1 MNDDRVKRVVGPN
14 GSSPVSF
21 HTEWPLS
28 HSEVL
33 FQKGG
38 FAPIFPD
45 AAYKA
50 LAERIVYT
58 SSF

>member
-1 MNDDRVKRVVGPN
+1 MKDDRVKRVVGPN
-14 GSSPVSF
+14 GSSPVSY

-28 HSEVL
+28 CSEVL

-45 AAYKA
+45 ADYKE
-50 LAERIVYT
+50 LTTPIVYA